1 MLPNNSY
8 YGNYR
13 TRTFSEIYPEV
24 LEFIADYNEIFPNT
38 MKHNDLVNIY
48 YLLMARYMNSHIIN
62 TDENQF
68 KIKLTS
74 IIFSYGPTWAKRLEI
89 QDKLRNMSESDLI
102 TGSKA
107 IYNHS
112 YNPSTAPSTSSTEEL
127 LTIDDQ
133 NTQTQKK
140 GKLEAYS
147 FLWDLLA
154 TDVTGEFISKFRTLF
169 IQIAQPDYPLW
180 YVSEEEE
187 ED

>member
-13 TRTFSEIYPEV
+13 TRTFSEIYPEK
-24 LEFIADYNEIFPNT
+24 LDFIADYNQIFPNT
-38 MKHNDLVNIY
+38 MNENDLVNIY

-62 TDENQF
+62 SDENQF

-74 IIFSYGPTWAKRLEI
+74 VIFSYGPTWAKKLEI
-89 QDKLRNMSESDLI
+89 QSKLRNLSESDLI

-133 NTQTQKK
+133 NTTTYKK
-140 GKLEAYS
+140 SKLEAYS
-147 FLWDLLA
+147 FLWEILNN
-154 TDVTGEFISKFRTLF
+154 DVTSAFVNKFSKLF
-169 IQIAQPDYPLW
+169 IQIAQPDHPLW

-187 ED
+187 D

>member
-13 TRTFSEIYPEV
+13 TRTFSEIYPEK
-24 LEFIADYNEIFPNT
+24 LQFIADYNQTFPNT
-38 MKHNDLVNIY
+38 MNENDLVNLY

-62 TDENQF
+62 SDENQF

-74 IIFSYGPTWAKRLEI
+74 IIFSYGPTWAKKLEI
-89 QDKLRNMSESDLI
+89 QSKLRNLSESDLI

-107 IYNHS
+107 IHNHS

-133 NTQTQKK
+133 NTTTYKK
-140 GKLEAYS
+140 SKIEAYAL
-147 FLWDLLA
+147 LWQILNN
-154 TDVTGEFISKFRTLF
+154 DVTSEFITKFKTLF

-180 YVSEEEE
+180 DESEEE
-187 ED
+187 D

>member
-8 YGNYR
+8 YGDYR
-13 TRTFSEIYPEV
+13 TRTFSEIYPD
-24 LEFIADYNEIFPNT
+24 LNEFIADYNKIFPNT
-38 MKHNDLVNIY
+38 MNESDLVSLY
-48 YLLMARYMNSHIIN
+48 YLLMSRYMNSHIIN
-62 TDENQF
+62 SDENQF

-74 IIFSYGPTWAKRLEI
+74 VIFSYGPTWAKRLEI
-89 QDKLRNMSESDLI
+89 QSKLRNLSESDLI

-107 IYNHS
+107 IHNHS

-133 NTQTQKK
+133 NTTTYKK
-140 GKLEAYS
+140 SKLEAYAL
-147 FLWDLLA
+147 LWQILNN
-154 TDVTGEFISKFRTLF
+154 DVTSAFVNKFSKLF

-180 YVSEEEE
+180 YEEK